1 MTSKHEIVPYLLG
14 KSCLDLES
22 IRLGAA
28 ERKIADWIAE
38 NPGKIISLS
47 IVELAEQCKC
57 SEATIVRFSKKIGLE
72 GYQDLK
78 ISLASEYRTTVSTTI
93 SASDSAGEMVDK
105 VCNEIY
111 CSLELTKKSLDPAAL
126 SAVAADTICK
136 AGKIALFGLGNSA
149 SVARDAS
156 HKFIRAGLNA
166 LAYAD
171 NHMQMI
177 AASHLSEGD
186 VAIGVSHSGS
196 SKDIV
201 DALKTARDHGAKTV
215 AITNVGRSPI
225 DKVADVVLH
234 TSSSETAYSILALN
248 SRIAQLAIVDTLYY
262 YVVFNLSDK
271 AIESI
276 KETERSLMNK
286 KILTQKKE
294 RAPRGALFIL

>member
-1 MTSKHEIVPYLLG
+1 MDKVSLKIKMLYNAF
-14 KSCLDLES
+14 
-22 IRLGAA
+22 GAA

-57 SEATIVRFSKKIGLE
+57 SEATIVRFSKKLGLD

-78 ISLASEYRTTVSTTI
+78 ISLASESKPVVSTTI
-93 SASDSAGEMVDK
+93 SANDSADEMFDK

-111 CSLELTKKSLDPAAL
+111 CSLELTKKALDPAAL
-126 SAVAADTICK
+126 SAAANAICS
-136 AGKIALFGLGNSA
+136 ARKIVLFGLGNSA
-149 SVARDAS
+149 SVALDAS

-166 LAYAD
+166 AACSD

-177 AASHLSEGD
+177 VASHLSEGD

-201 DALKTARDHGAKTV
+201 EALKVAREHGAKTI
-215 AITNVGRSPI
+215 AITNVGKSPI
-225 DKVADVVLH
+225 NKAADVVLN
-234 TSSSETAYSILALN
+234 TSSAETSYSILALN
-248 SRIAQLAIVDTLYY
+248 SRIAQLAIIDTLYY

-276 KETERSLMNK
+276 KETERALQSK
-286 KILTQKKE
+286 KY
-294 RAPRGALFIL
+294 